1 MMKPAPPSL
10 ESYMNSILKGNVPNS
25 SSDSKSINLLTNP
38 ASGAV
43 LQEMNK
49 LRQLQAKK
57 QELQQQMSLIDS
69 QILKTQGAL
78 EVLQSLG
85 ITFARQ

>member
-10 ESYMNSILKGNVPNS
+10 ESYMSSILKGNLPNKEATVAANPLS
-25 SSDSKSINLLTNP
+25 SP
-38 ASGAV
+38 ASAAV
-43 LQEMNK
+43 MQEMNK

-57 QELQQQMSLIDS
+57 QELQQQMNLIDS

-85 ITFARQ
+85 MPFARQ

>member
-10 ESYMNSILKGNVPNS
+10 ESYMSSIMKSNGTP
-25 SSDSKSINLLTNP
+25 SKDTPSINPLTHP
-38 ASGAV
+38 ATGAAFN
-43 LQEMNK
+43 EMNK

-57 QELQQQMSLIDS
+57 QELQQQMNFLDA

-85 ITFARQ
+85 MPFSK